1 MDLDLRKVRYFVA
14 VAESLHFGRAAE
26 ALYISQ
32 PALSRQI
39 RQLEDEI
46 GTQLLVRS
54 SRNVALTAAGEQ
66 LACDG
71 ARLLAMSQSI
81 LDSTRRAGSG
91 DRTLTVGF
99 MLGTDIN
106 PPLRA
111 FAGRYPDVDIELKR
125 LRWWNLTQPILDG
138 SVDAAFVRLP
148 IPSEGLTLVSLYREP
163 LCVTLPVGHRL
174 ASESSVSIADLADE
188 PVLLYA
194 DASTAWNA
202 FWTVDPRPDGTQP
215 KPGPAVHDMEEIIG
229 YVRVGR
235 GVVFLPTA
243 IAAAFPRSGM
253 AYVPITDIPLGQ
265 VVLAWSTDSHSPYA
279 AALAE
284 SAKSTLSVHD

>member
-1 MDLDLRKVRYFVA
+1 MDLDLRKLRYFVA

-26 ALYISQ
+26 SLYISQ

-39 RQLEDEI
+39 RQLEVEI
-46 GTQLLVRS
+46 GTELLVRN
-54 SRNVALTAAGEQ
+54 SRKVALTPAGEE
-66 LACDG
+66 LAREG
-71 ARLLAMSQSI
+71 VRLLAMSQSV
-81 LDSTRRAGSG
+81 LDSARRVGSG

-99 MLGTDIN
+99 MLGTSID

-111 FAGRYPDVDIELKR
+111 FAKRYPEVDIQLKR
-125 LRWWNLTQPILDG
+125 LRWWNITHPILDG

-148 IPSEGLTLVSLYREP
+148 IPSEGLTLLSLYTEP
-163 LCVTLPVGHRL
+163 LCVTLPVGHPL
-174 ASESSVSIADLADE
+174 AGESSVSIAAVADE
-188 PVLLYA
+188 PVLLFA
-194 DASTAWNA
+194 DGTTAWNA

-243 IAAAFPRSGM
+243 IAAAFPRSDM
-253 AYVPITDIPLGQ
+253 AYVPIRDIPSGQ

-284 SAKSTLSVHD
+284 SAKSTLAGRD